1 MKTLTATL
9 RLYKEAFLDAARAM
23 PRSWPAML
31 GLTIYSVVLVAAG
44 VLLAP
49 LGFAGGFVLALVHCA
64 AVGSYL
70 AMVEVGITERRGLQF
85 SEIQG
90 SLGTYLNDVL
100 SVLWIF
106 FLAQIVVVWVL
117 NLNQVWMILM
127 LVSFF
132 LFNPVPEL
140 IYQGNSRGLE
150 LLKDAGRYIRR
161 SWLEWF
167 PPQLVLLVLLGLV
180 LPHQRAFLLQS
191 FGPGFGFMDIGNL
204 FFNQLIIGQLPPI
217 RDIAAYIGTVGA
229 VHFLL
234 LFRGFLFK
242 ATNKGGRRLRAWQE
256 QQRE

>member
-1 MKTLTATL
+1 MKLLTATL
-9 RLYKEAFLDAARAM
+9 RLYKEAFLDAGRAM

-44 VLLAP
+44 ILVAP
-49 LGFAGGFVLALVHCA
+49 LGFAGGFILALVQCA
-64 AVGSYL
+64 VVGSYL
-70 AMVEVGITERRGLQF
+70 AMIEVGITERRGIEL
-85 SEIQG
+85 SEIQD

-106 FLAQIVVVWVL
+106 FLAQIVVLWVL
-117 NLNQVWMILM
+117 NLYQVWLALM

-132 LFNPVPEL
+132 VFNPVPEL

-167 PPQLVLLVLLGLV
+167 PPQLALLVVLGIV
-180 LPHQRAFLLQS
+180 LPQQRSFLLQS

-204 FFNQLIIGQLPPI
+204 FFSQLAARQIPPLQ
-217 RDIAAYIGTVGA
+217 DIAAYIGTVAA

-234 LFRGFLFK
+234 LFRGYLFK

-256 QQRE
+256 KQRD